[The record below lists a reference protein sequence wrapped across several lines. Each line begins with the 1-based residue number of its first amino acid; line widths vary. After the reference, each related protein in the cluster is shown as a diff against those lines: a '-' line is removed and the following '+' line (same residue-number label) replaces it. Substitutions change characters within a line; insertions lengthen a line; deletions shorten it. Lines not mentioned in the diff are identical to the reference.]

1 MDVDHLQLDLIEK
14 SKRHIIKAT
23 QKGLDISCFADT
35 YFTCTESPGY
45 SILEY
50 FIYGKKK
57 LLNRIYIYLKSLYS
71 IRRLNGYKTYNS
83 NKNKFFRKIV
93 VSWSKNINFLEDGSY
108 KDKYFDVNSK
118 ENKEILWF
126 LISLDNKFPNNL
138 EDNIVILSK
147 KDNNEQSLIYLIK
160 IFFSNLFKY
169 KLSIKKFVASLSF
182 YSHISK
188 IIFKNIKPIILR
200 NDFDTIIMPYE
211 SHPFQNY
218 LFKNIRNIKKN
229 IKTIGYM
236 HSTQPFPS
244 LNLYRDGA
252 PEKIFVHGSDQKFYL
267 TKYLGWPSQTV
278 NLIPSLRFKKQH
290 ELKIENKIFL
300 PIFISN
306 SKIYLNEFKGFLLNL
321 ERKIKPLT
329 VINHPQMQNSK
340 PHLNLE
346 KKLNAL
352 IKANKEV
359 FSEDS
364 KQSETLIFGA
374 TSLVLEALER
384 EYKFTHIC
392 AEPILESYTKV
403 IWPSIAVTKINDYV
417 FNYSLKNFGSCVNL
431 GIENN
436 MFQKYCIN

>member
-1 MDVDHLQLDLIEK
+1 MDIDHLQLVLIEK
-14 SKRHIIKAT
+14 SKRHIIKAS
-23 QKGLDISCFADT
+23 QKGLDVSCFADT

-50 FIYGKKK
+50 FIYGRKK
-57 LLNRIYIYLKSLYS
+57 LINRAYIYLKSLYS
-71 IRRLNGYKTYNS
+71 IRKLNGYKIHNI
-83 NKNKFFRKIV
+83 NKNRFFKKIV

-108 KDKYFDVNSK
+108 SDKYFDVNSK

-126 LISLDNKFPNNL
+126 LISLDSKFPNNL

-169 KLSIKKFVASLSF
+169 KFSIKKFIASLSF

-188 IIFKNIKPIILR
+188 IIFKNIKPIILQ
-200 NDFDTIIMPYE
+200 NNFDTIIMPYE
-211 SHPFQNY
+211 SQPFQNY
-218 LFKNIRNIKKN
+218 LFRNIRNIKKN
-229 IKTIGYM
+229 IKTVGYM

-244 LNLYRDGA
+244 LNLYREGA
-252 PEKIFVHGSDQKFYL
+252 PEKIFVHGSDQKLHL
-267 TKYLGWPSQTV
+267 TKYFGWPDQTV

-290 ELKIENKIFL
+290 ELKIGNRIFL

-306 SKIYLNEFKGFLLNL
+306 SKIYLNEFERFLLNL
-321 ERKIKPLT
+321 KRKIRPLT
-329 VINHPQMQNSK
+329 VINHPQMENSK
-340 PHLNLE
+340 PHLNLVE
-346 KKLNAL
+346 KLNAL
-352 IKANKEV
+352 IKANKQV

-374 TSLVLEALER
+374 SSLVIEALER
-384 EYKFTHIC
+384 DYKFIHIC
-392 AEPILESYTKV
+392 AEPILESYSKI
-403 IWPSIAVTKINDYV
+403 IWPSINVTKINDYV
-417 FNYSLKNFGSCVNL
+417 FKYSLKSFKSCVNL

>member
-169 KLSIKKFVASLSF
+169 KLSIKKFVASLSC
-182 YSHISK
+182 YSHNSK
-188 IIFKNIKPIILR
+188 II
-200 NDFDTIIMPYE
+200 
-211 SHPFQNY
+211 
-218 LFKNIRNIKKN
+218 FKNIRNIKKN

-252 PEKIFVHGSDQKFYL
+252 PEKIFVHGSDQKLYL

-306 SKIYLNEFKGFLLNL
+306 SKIYLNEFKSFLLNL